1 MKKKAIALALSTA
14 LLILPVPPIAN
25 LPSVR
30 ADDSDIFSAN
40 VQPNVLILIDSS
52 QSMNDQVP
60 SSAYDPNTTYSGN
73 FVPTPNQGT
82 VYKYDTATRT
92 YSVYQN
98 SISLVPDATGN
109 QKSAARDSLVSG
121 GYWSGKIAGTTYYL
135 FTGNYLNWKDPAS
148 TTTEPKIAIARR
160 VITSVI
166 QNTTG
171 VRFGTAKF
179 KSGGGEIISPIGS
192 DTNTLVTGVKTFA
205 LTSVGTQLGEQLRDA
220 GVYYKGQFGF
230 PTPIQSE
237 CQPNFVI
244 VVSDGLYTGSAK
256 PQDEAAKL
264 NAQDHSGLP
273 GKQNIIVHTVG
284 FGIGVSE
291 PPGNVATANDELQQ
305 TAKRGGGKFYWTN
318 SSKELEAA
326 LQDAIQQVAAA
337 TFAFATPVFP
347 TTSATGSNR
356 AYLASFQSEPSRPAW
371 RGFLKAFNRGADGTV
386 TVDPR
391 TGVPLDV
398 DPITGAPLLVWEA
411 GDKLRKK
418 AASSR
423 TIYANI
429 GGSLED
435 FRTSNGNITAG
446 MLGVSTSS
454 DRDKVVNYVRGI
466 DSVDEDADGNVTEE
480 RDWKLG
486 DIFHAAPVLVTPPF
500 QPVPPVDPAPTYQEF
515 KTANALRTT
524 VLIASANDGM
534 VHAVRESDGEELW
547 AFIPNDLL
555 ASLQKLTVTSAEHP
569 YFVDASPIAADVKI
583 GNAWRTIVVFGER
596 RGGRFYHALDIT
608 DTTTPR
614 YLWSFT
620 DPKMGE
626 TWSEPVIGKVKMDDG
641 TERFVAIVGGGYD
654 TASNNATGKAIF
666 VIDLATGQKLFEY
679 FNAPGAADDRKF
691 MNFSLAANP
700 TAVDLDGDG
709 AIDGAYIADV
719 AGQLWKLNLKGPAKV
734 SGGLV
739 TNWTG
744 KRLFVADPKEK
755 NPPPTGEY
763 YPQQAIYGA
772 PIPALDDQSIL
783 WIYFGTG
790 DRNHPN
796 NTTAP
801 NRFFAIKDDPVDMT
815 NGKPLTES
823 DLVDVTTNDADAT
836 KSRGW
841 FFRLGN
847 NEKVLSSADVFNKVV
862 FFSSFTPSNIAACG
876 TGVGTAKLYA
886 VQQLTGYA
894 AVDFGLG
901 GALITTNAAAARSKD
916 IGTGIPSK
924 PIIVI
929 SESGATISTSV
940 IAATTS
946 QQLPSNPAPP
956 PSAMRKVLYWREVF

>member
-1 MKKKAIALALSTA
+1 MMKKAIALALSTA
-14 LLILPVPPIAN
+14 LLFLPVPPIAN
-25 LPSVR
+25 LPSAQ
-30 ADDSDIFSAN
+30 ADDSDLFGAN

-60 SSAYDPNTTYSGN
+60 SSAYDPKATYPGSS
-73 FVPTPNQGT
+73 VATPSQGK
-82 VYKYDTATRT
+82 VYKYDTPTKT
-92 YSVYQN
+92 YSEYAN
-98 SISLVPDATGN
+98 SISAVPDASGN
-109 QKSAARDSLVSG
+109 PKSAARDSLTSS

-135 FTGNYLNWKDPAS
+135 FTGNYLNWKAPAS
-148 TTTEPKIAIARR
+148 TTTEPKIDIARR

-179 KSGGGEIISPIGS
+179 KSGGGEIISSIGS
-192 DTNTLVTGVKTFA
+192 DTNTLVNGVKTFA
-205 LTSVGTQLGEQLRDA
+205 LTSVGTQLGEQIRDA
-220 GVYYKGQFGF
+220 GLYYKGQFGF
-230 PTPIQSE
+230 PSPIQLE

-244 VVSDGLYTGSAK
+244 VVSDGLYTGSLQ
-256 PQDEAAKL
+256 PQAEAAKL

-273 GKQNIIVHTVG
+273 GKQNIIVHAIG

-291 PPGNVATANDELQQ
+291 PPGNALTANDELQK
-305 TAKRGGGKFYWTN
+305 TAQNGGGKFYWTN

-326 LQDAIQQVAAA
+326 LQDAIQQVVAA
-337 TFAFATPVFP
+337 TFSFATPVIP
-347 TTSATGSNR
+347 TTSATGSKR
-356 AYLASFQSEPSRPAW
+356 AYLASFQSDPSRPAW
-371 RGFLKAFNRGADGTV
+371 KGFLKAYNRGSDGTV
-386 TVDPR
+386 KVDPT

-398 DPITGAPLLVWEA
+398 DPVTGVPLLVWEA
-411 GDKLRKK
+411 GDILSKK
-418 AASSR
+418 SASSR
-423 TIYANI
+423 SIYTNI

-435 FRTSNGNITAG
+435 FRTSNGSITAA

-454 DRDKVVNYVRGI
+454 DRDKVIDYARGI
-466 DSVDEDADGNVTEE
+466 DSYDEDADGNVAEE
-480 RDWKLG
+480 RSWKLG

-500 QPVPPVDPAPTYQEF
+500 LPVPPVDPAPTYKDF
-515 KTANALRTT
+515 KTANALRRT
-524 VLIASANDGM
+524 VLIANANDGM
-534 VHAVRESDGEELW
+534 VHAFRESDGEELW
-547 AFIPNDLL
+547 AYIPNDVLGNL
-555 ASLQKLTVTSAEHP
+555 KKLTASTSDHP
-569 YFVDASPIAADVKI
+569 YLLDSSPIAADVKI
-583 GNAWRTIVVFGER
+583 GGVWKTIVVFGER

-608 DTTTPR
+608 DTGSPK

-641 TERFVAIVGGGYD
+641 TERYIAIVGGGYD
-654 TASNNATGKAIF
+654 TAQNNATGKAIF
-666 VIDLATGQKLFEY
+666 VIDVATGQKLWEY
-679 FNAPGAADDRKF
+679 SNPGSAPDDRQYV
-691 MNFSLAANP
+691 NFSFATGP
-700 TAVDLDGDG
+700 TAVDLDQDG
-709 AIDGAYIADV
+709 NIDKGYIADV
-719 AGQLWKLNLKGPAKV
+719 GGQVWKLNLKGPATI

-739 TNWTG
+739 TNWTA
-744 KRLFVADPKEK
+744 KRLFAADPKQK
-755 NPPPTGEY
+755 NPPPAGEY

-801 NRFFAIKDDPVDMT
+801 NRFYGIKDDPENMT
-815 NGKPLTES
+815 NGSPLTEA

-841 FFRLGN
+841 FFKLGS
-847 NEKVLSSADVFNKVV
+847 NEKVLASADVFNKVV
-862 FFSSFTPSNIAACG
+862 FFSSFTPSSTSVCG
-876 TGVGTAKLYA
+876 AGGGTAKLYA

-894 AVDFGLG
+894 AVDFGRG
-901 GALITTNAAAARSKD
+901 VALTTTSASATRGKE